1 MQAQPFGRYALLDRL
16 NMGGMA
22 EVFLAKTL
30 SMHDVQRFVA
40 IKRILPAVA
49 DDPEFVKMF
58 IDEAN
63 LSVQLTH
70 ANIAQTFELGR
81 IGRSLYIAME
91 YVSGV
96 DLRHVWERSLEG
108 FEFPLASL
116 IYIIA
121 KL

>member
-1 MQAQPFGRYALLDRL
+1 MQAQPFGRYALLQPL

-30 SMHDVQRFVA
+30 GEHDVSRFVA
-40 IKRILPAVA
+40 IKRILPTVA

-81 IGRSLYIAME
+81 IGRS
-91 YVSGV
+91 SS
-96 DLRHVWERSLEG
+96 RRT
-108 FEFPLASL
+108 
-116 IYIIA
+116 
-121 KL
+121 